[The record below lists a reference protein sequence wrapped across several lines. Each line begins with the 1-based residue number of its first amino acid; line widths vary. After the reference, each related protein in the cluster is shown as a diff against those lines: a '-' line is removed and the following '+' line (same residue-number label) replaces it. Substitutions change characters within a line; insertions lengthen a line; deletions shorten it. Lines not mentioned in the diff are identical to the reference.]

1 MEPDSYGKNTICNLY
16 YDTSDFRLIRH
27 SLEHPVYKEKLRLR
41 SYGRAGID
49 SDVYLELKKKYNGI
63 VYKRRVKVTE
73 AEGTDFMNGTG
84 TLHKQSQITREIQYF
99 RDFYKTLRPK
109 VYLCYDR
116 EAWYDPVDRGFR
128 MTLDRNA
135 RYRTVDMKL
144 SSPYGGDE
152 ILEQGQTLLEVKAEG
167 AVPLWLVN
175 LLTDQQ
181 IYKTQ
186 FSKYGRAYE
195 KMLIQHLAL
204 LKG

>member
-1 MEPDSYGKNTICNLY
+1 
-16 YDTSDFRLIRH
+16 
-27 SLEHPVYKEKLRLR
+27 
-41 SYGRAGID
+41 
-49 SDVYLELKKKYNGI
+49 
-63 VYKRRVKVTE
+63 
-73 AEGTDFMNGTG
+73 MNGTG